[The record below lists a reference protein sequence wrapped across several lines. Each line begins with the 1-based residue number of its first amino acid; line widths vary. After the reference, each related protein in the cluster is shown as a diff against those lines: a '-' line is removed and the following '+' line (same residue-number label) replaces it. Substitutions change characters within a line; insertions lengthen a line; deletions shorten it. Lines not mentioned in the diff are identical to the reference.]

1 MHYCEMELQGP
12 VLALC
17 DERASVKVEGHW
29 FCEFHA
35 NALQQ
40 YEARWSGINW
50 FPIGYTE
57 TVEQPHPI
65 DKDGRFWDDGEEQ

>member
-17 DERASVKVEGHW
+17 DERASVNVEGYW

-35 NALQQ
+35 HALQQ
-40 YEARWSGINW
+40 YERHG
-50 FPIGYTE
+50 
-57 TVEQPHPI
+57 
-65 DKDGRFWDDGEEQ
+65 GRGSTGSQ